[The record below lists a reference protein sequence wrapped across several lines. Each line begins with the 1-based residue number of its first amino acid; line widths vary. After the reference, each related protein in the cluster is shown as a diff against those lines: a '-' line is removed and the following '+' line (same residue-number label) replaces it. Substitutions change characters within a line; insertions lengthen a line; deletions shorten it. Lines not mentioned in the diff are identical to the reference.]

1 MWLALATNSDAVQ
14 VVPWTVLV
22 PEIEYLAKSDASL
35 KFGSPEKNSKFFAGI
50 ETVYSLAPISSVIAA
65 IVEVFPRPLCPWRQ
79 IGSKSTPLICA
90 CKLAFMIVFV
100 IVSMG
105 NPF

>member
-1 MWLALATNSDAVQ
+1 MWLALAINSGTVQ
-14 VVPWTVLV
+14 VVPLTAEV
-22 PEIEYLAKSDASL
+22 PEIEYLAKSLARL
-35 KFGSPEKNSKFFAGI
+35 KSGKPEKYSSPLDGI
-50 ETVYSLAPISSVIAA
+50 DTVYSLAPISSVIAA
-65 IVEVFPRPLCPWRQ
+65 IVEVFPSPLCPNKQ

-90 CKLAFMIVFV
+90 CKFAFIIVFV